1 MLRAEK
7 RLEERDVRS
16 FEADYV
22 NSLWHL
28 DFHDCS
34 RKVITPSGEW
44 VTPCLLGVL
53 DDYSRVACHLQWYLE
68 ETAETLVHGLS
79 QAIQKRG
86 TPRTLMTDNG
96 GPMIAAETEEGLL
109 ALSIIHET
117 TLPYSP
123 YQNGKQEVLWAS
135 VEGRLM
141 AMLEGVEDL
150 TLELLNTA
158 TQAWGELDYNQDVHA
173 EIGTT
178 PLRRFLAGHDAG
190 RRSPSSQEL
199 RQAFRLQCRRTQRRS
214 DGTVSIEGR
223 RFEIPSRYR
232 HLERVSVRYPRWDL
246 RLMDMVDPRTGRI
259 LCRLHP
265 QDKSRNADGKRR
277 RIGPVSN
284 ETTAPRKAGMAPL
297 LKKLMA
303 DYAATGLPPAYV
315 PKTPDTQEETSE

>member
-1 MLRAEK
+1 
-7 RLEERDVRS
+7 
-16 FEADYV
+16 
-22 NSLWHL
+22 
-28 DFHDCS
+28 
-34 RKVITPSGEW
+34 
-44 VTPCLLGVL
+44 
-53 DDYSRVACHLQWYLE
+53 
-68 ETAETLVHGLS
+68 
-79 QAIQKRG
+79 
-86 TPRTLMTDNG
+86 MTDNG

-178 PLRRFLAGHDAG
+178 PLRRFLDGHDAG